1 MTLSALNADVIVDKL
16 NAGEVTATDCVQH
29 FLDRIQ
35 SHNGDL
41 NSFISISESA
51 VEQAESI
58 DQLRKAGKP
67 VGCLAGLPIAI
78 KDGICV
84 AGQPTTAGSRMLE
97 KFSPPYDATIVEKLK
112 SAGAIIIGKT
122 NMDEFA
128 MGSSTENS
136 FFGPTANPWAT
147 NRVPGG
153 SSGGSAACVAGRLAP
168 VAIGSDT
175 GGSIRQP
182 ASFCGITGLKPTY
195 GSVSRYGLIA
205 FASSLDQIGP
215 MTRTAKES
223 ALLMS
228 VIAGFDPRDS
238 TSSKIQVADFLNNL
252 ESPINGLRIGVV
264 REHLDAGLNSEVNT
278 KITDAISVFK
288 QLGANIEEIEMP
300 HTKSAIAAYYI
311 IAPCEASSNL
321 ARYDGVRYTFRAQAD
336 DLEEM
341 YRKTRGQGFGDEV
354 KQRIMLGTYALSSG
368 YYEAYYLKASKVR
381 RMIKQDYDEAFQK
394 VDLILGPT
402 TPTTAFKLGQHTQDP
417 LAMYLADIYTVSAN
431 LAGIPAISV
440 PVEPSSTGLPI
451 GLQLQGRAYEENT
464 LLQAAHQFQIATS
477 WHTATPSEPWRTQS

>member
-41 NSFISISESA
+41 NAFISISESA

-238 TSSKIQVADFLNNL
+238 TSSKIQVADFLNSL

-264 REHLDAGLNSEVNT
+264 REHLDEGLNSEVNT

>member
-16 NAGEVTATDCVQH
+16 NTGEVTATDCVQH

-41 NSFISISESA
+41 NAFISISESA

-67 VGCLAGLPIAI
+67 LGCLAGLPIAI

-84 AGQPTTAGSRMLE
+84 AGQPTTAGSKMLE

-112 SAGAIIIGKT
+112 SAGAVIIGKT

-238 TSSKIQVADFLNNL
+238 TSSKIQVADFLKSL
-252 ESPINGLRIGVV
+252 ESPLSGLRIGVV
-264 REHLDAGLNSEVNT
+264 REHLDEGLDSEVNT
-278 KITDAISVFK
+278 KITDSISVFK

-341 YRKTRGQGFGDEV
+341 YRNTRGQGFGDEV

-440 PVEPSSTGLPI
+440 PVEPSSNGLPI
-451 GLQLQGRAYEENT
+451 GLQLQGRAYEESS

-477 WHTATPSEPWRTQS
+477 WHTANPSEPWRTQS

>member
-41 NSFISISESA
+41 NAFISISESA

-238 TSSKIQVADFLNNL
+238 TSSKIQVADFLNSL

-264 REHLDAGLNSEVNT
+264 REHLDEGLNSEVNS

>member
-29 FLDRIQ
+29 FLDRIE

-41 NSFISISESA
+41 NAFISISESA

-238 TSSKIQVADFLNNL
+238 TSSKIQVADFLNSL

-264 REHLDAGLNSEVNT
+264 REHLDEGLNSEVNS

>member
-29 FLDRIQ
+29 FLDRIR

-41 NSFISISESA
+41 NAFISISESA

-136 FFGPTANPWAT
+136 VFGPTANPWAT

-238 TSSKIQVADFLNNL
+238 TSSKIQVADFLNSL

-264 REHLDAGLNSEVNT
+264 REHLDEGLNSEVNS

-288 QLGANIEEIEMP
+288 KLGANIEEIEMP

>member
-41 NSFISISESA
+41 NAFISISASA

-238 TSSKIQVADFLNNL
+238 TSSKIQVADFLNSL

-264 REHLDAGLNSEVNT
+264 REHLDEGLNSEVNS

>member
-29 FLDRIQ
+29 FLDRIE

-41 NSFISISESA
+41 NAFISISESA

-136 FFGPTANPWAT
+136 VFGPTANPWAT

-238 TSSKIQVADFLNNL
+238 TSSKIQVADFLNSL

-264 REHLDAGLNSEVNT
+264 REHLDEGLNSEVNS

-288 QLGANIEEIEMP
+288 KLGANIEEIEMP

-451 GLQLQGRAYEENT
+451 GLQLHGRAYEENT

>member
-35 SHNGDL
+35 YHNGDL
-41 NSFISISESA
+41 NAFISISESA

-238 TSSKIQVADFLNNL
+238 TSSKIQVADFLNSL

-264 REHLDAGLNSEVNT
+264 REHLDEGLNSEVNS

>member
-29 FLDRIQ
+29 FLDRIE

-41 NSFISISESA
+41 NAFISISASA

-238 TSSKIQVADFLNNL
+238 TSSKIQVADFLNSL

-264 REHLDAGLNSEVNT
+264 REHLDEGLNSEVNS

>member
-41 NSFISISESA
+41 NAFISISESA

-264 REHLDAGLNSEVNT
+264 REHLDEGLNSEVNS

>member
-41 NSFISISESA
+41 NAFISISDSA

-58 DQLRKAGKP
+58 DQLRKSGKP

-136 FFGPTANPWAT
+136 FFGSTANPWAT

-264 REHLDAGLNSEVNT
+264 REHLDEGLNSEVNT